1 MRLEKVLPF
10 VINEDQYAYVKNRT
24 IFDAVRSIDDIME
37 YTRINQLPGLMVAI
51 DFEKAF
57 DSLSWNFLS
66 NALRSFNF
74 GDSFI
79 NWISVFYTNT
89 SSCVTNNG
97 FSSPM
102 FKVERGVRQGDPL
115 SPYLFIIALE
125 LLLIK
130 IRNDPCIKGI
140 KIDNAE
146 VKLAAF
152 ADDLTTFLRDKGSL
166 EHLFST
172 LKAFEGCSGLKLNE
186 DKTEAYWLGG
196 SHNCNEN
203 LNIVTV
209 NKPMKILGIYFTYN
223 SRLKNELNFDAIL
236 TSLKKTL
243 NNWQW
248 RNLTVFGKIQ
258 IIKTFAM
265 PKLLFRAS
273 LLTFDKEFI
282 KKLNTVLFNFFVER

>member
-1 MRLEKVLPF
+1 MPF

-24 IFDAVRSIDDIME
+24 IFDAVRSIDDTME
-37 YTRINQLPGLMVAI
+37 YTRINQVPGLMVAI

-57 DSLSWNFLS
+57 DSFSWNFLS

-79 NWISVFYTNT
+79 NWISVFYTNI

-102 FKVERGVRQGDPL
+102 FKVERGVRQGDLL

>member
-1 MRLEKVLPF
+1 M
-10 VINEDQYAYVKNRT
+10 
-24 IFDAVRSIDDIME
+24 
-37 YTRINQLPGLMVAI
+37 RINQVPGLMVAI

-74 GDSFI
+74 GNSFI
-79 NWISVFYTNT
+79 NWISVFYTNI

-97 FSSPM
+97 LSSPM

-115 SPYLFIIALE
+115 STYLFIIALE

-152 ADDLTTFLRDKGSL
+152 ADDLTTFLQDKESL

-172 LKAFEGCSGLKLNE
+172 LKAFEGCSGLKLNK
-186 DKTEAYWLGG
+186 DKTEAYWLGS
-196 SHNCNEN
+196 SHNCNES
-203 LNIVTV
+203 LEIETV

-223 SRLKNELNFDAIL
+223 SRLKNELNFDATL
-236 TSLKKTL
+236 KSLKKTL

-248 RNLTVFGKIQ
+248 RNLTVLGRIQ

-273 LLTFDKEFI
+273 VLTFDKDFL
-282 KKLNTVLFNFFVER
+282 KKLNTALFNFLWKG